1 VRWKGIIFIIVL
13 ISCGLFIGILFSNFW
28 LEKKI
33 EATGT
38 SLNGARVDI
47 DDLEFSLTDLFIRW
61 NRLQITDPRNTMMNR
76 IETGKCEFDLEF
88 FPLLSKKIIVES
100 FTITDIRTNT
110 ERSENGA
117 IDEDEKLKIP
127 SFLKETTEYLEGE
140 VSSVATPQFSSL
152 KKQANIDSIIK
163 ILDLTSITK
172 ISNLQKEIETTYQ
185 SWEKKFSGLKVDE
198 DLKKVET
205 RIKSIDV
212 NNIKTADQYYA
223 AAKKVDGIYKTIN
236 TASKDLTGLN
246 KSLNSDIKKMAE
258 QLVQVD
264 DWIQEDYKRAL
275 SMAKIPDINAKNI
288 SKLIFGEKVVNQI
301 ITYIGYVAS
310 AREYTHSSQSEKPVK
325 ESPQRLKGQDIYF
338 YNQNARPDFWIKKLN
353 LSGYTETDIK
363 LSGLI
368 SNIVSDQRQIG
379 ENTKIALKGNNDQG
393 TEIALKGIFDY
404 LTDQPSENFEFKYH
418 DFSLADYQLSKSKL
432 LPNKIKEGTG
442 ILTSKIGLSADQIE
456 GEIDFTGKN
465 LIFDMAISNQN
476 LNEIEKIIQS
486 AIDNISSVKF
496 SAEIK
501 GTSENLDLSIKSN
514 LDDVLMNK
522 IGSIVN
528 ERFEKARTDI
538 TRRVDSEINKHRA
551 ELDNLVSE
559 KNELIQ
565 AQIQKYEQMLI
576 KEKDLANKK
585 KKEIEEIYKKE
596 KSKIEDQIK
605 DFFKP

>member
-13 ISCGLFIGILFSNFW
+13 ISCVLVIGILFSNFW
-28 LEKKI
+28 LENKI
-33 EATGT
+33 EVTGT

-47 DDLEFSLTDLFIRW
+47 DDLEFSITDFFIRW

-76 IETGKCEFDLEF
+76 IETGKCEFDIEF
-88 FPLLSKKIIVES
+88 LPLLSNKIIIES

-110 ERSENGA
+110 ERSEDGA
-117 IDEDEKLKIP
+117 IDENEKFKMP

-140 VSSVATPQFSSL
+140 VSSVVTPQFSSL
-152 KKQANIDSIIK
+152 KKQADIDSIIN
-163 ILDLTSITK
+163 ILDLKSITK
-172 ISNLQKEIETTYQ
+172 ISNLQEEIETTYQ
-185 SWEKKFSGLKVDE
+185 SWEKKFSGLKIED
-198 DLKKVET
+198 DLKNVESQ
-205 RIKSIDV
+205 IKSIDI

-223 AAKKVDGIYKTIN
+223 AVKKVDGIYKTIN
-236 TASKDLTGLN
+236 TTSKDLTGINKGLN
-246 KSLNSDIKKMAE
+246 TDIKNMAG
-258 QLVQVD
+258 QLAQVD
-264 DWIQEDYKRAL
+264 DWIQDDYKRAL

-301 ITYIGYVAS
+301 ITYIGYIAS
-310 AREYTHSSQSEKPVK
+310 AREYTHSSHSEKPVK
-325 ESPQRLKGQDIYF
+325 ESPPRLKGQDIYF
-338 YNQNARPDFWIKKLN
+338 YNQNARPDFWVKKLN
-353 LSGYTETDIK
+353 LSGYTENDIK

-379 ENTKIALKGNNDQG
+379 ENTKIALKGNNDRG

-404 LTDQPSENFEFKYH
+404 LTDQPAENFEFHYH
-418 DFSLADYQLSKSKL
+418 GFSLADYQLSTSKL
-432 LPNKIKEGTG
+432 LPNKIEKGTG
-442 ILTSKIGLSADQIE
+442 ALTSRLGLSADQIE
-456 GEIDFTGKN
+456 GEVAFTGKN
-465 LIFDMAISNQN
+465 LIFDMAVSTQN

-486 AIDNISSVKF
+486 AINNISSVKF

-514 LDDVLMNK
+514 LDDVLMDK

-528 ERFEKARTDI
+528 KRFEKARADI
-538 TRRVDSEINKHRA
+538 TRRVDSEVNKHRA

-565 AQIQKYEQMLI
+565 EQIQKYEQMLA
-576 KEKDLANKK
+576 KEKNRADTK
-585 KKEIEEIYKKE
+585 KKEIEEIYEKE
-596 KSKIEDQIK
+596 KSKIEDKIK